1 VLQVCPQREQRQEP
15 LQAKRVEGAKT
26 AAVQDHFDWVAEGV
40 PRNDQYG
47 TRGIS
52 TGRMP
57 HFANVLTREQ
67 IQAIV
72 DYERTL

>member
-1 VLQVCPQREQRQEP
+1 
-15 LQAKRVEGAKT
+15 VEDQYT
-26 AAVQDHFDWVAEGV
+26 WVAEGK
-40 PRNDQYG
+40 PPNEAYG

-57 HFANVLTREQ
+57 HFGSILTREQ

-72 DYERTL
+72 DYERGL